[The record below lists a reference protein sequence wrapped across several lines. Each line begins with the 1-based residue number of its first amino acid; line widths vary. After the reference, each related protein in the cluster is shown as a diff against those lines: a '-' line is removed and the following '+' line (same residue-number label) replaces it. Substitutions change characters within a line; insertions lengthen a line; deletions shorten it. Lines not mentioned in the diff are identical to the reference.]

1 MKKVFLL
8 FIFFFS
14 MLLSLAQCH
23 VEGKEYD
30 LDWNEEG
37 FSCGILFINGS
48 EYYIDLS
55 YYATEDIVYTL
66 VLSYGNYITEGS
78 SVKMTD
84 KRFGYE
90 MLMESNGD
98 CLKVKKGFSFMN
110 NRCFNYSGWS
120 YENDVPITNQKD
132 SMALSEERQR
142 YVKKQADLLPLPI
155 GLYASD
161 SPFAYKLSL
170 QEQQVYQ
177 LSYYDIVLSKGK
189 WERDG
194 NILQLHDTA
203 LNCTFHLL
211 IGDGALVSKLLPGDD
226 SGGFV
231 LKRKTTNK
239 PVSRPPKRGFG
250 CSRNRNNQ

>member
-1 MKKVFLL
+1 
-8 FIFFFS
+8 
-14 MLLSLAQCH
+14 MLLSIAQCQ

-37 FSCGILFINGS
+37 FSCGILFINDS

-66 VLSYGNYITEGS
+66 VLSYGNYITES
-78 SVKMTD
+78 SLVKMTD

-90 MLMESNGD
+90 MLVECNEG
-98 CLKVKKGFSFMN
+98 CLKVKKGFSFMS

-120 YENDVPITNQKD
+120 YTNDVPITNHED
-132 SMALSEERQR
+132 SVALLEERQK
-142 YVKKQADLLPLPI
+142 YVEKHSDLLPLPI

-177 LSYYDIVLSKGK
+177 LCYYDIVLSKGK
-189 WERDG
+189 WKRDG

-203 LNCTFHLL
+203 LDCTFHLL
-211 IGDGALVSKLLPGDD
+211 IGVNVLVSKLLPGDNT
-226 SGGFV
+226 GGLV
-231 LKRKTTNK
+231 LKRKSTNK
-239 PVSRPPKRGFG
+239 HVSHPPKSGFG
-250 CSRNRNNQ
+250 CSRSRNNH